1 VDTALVSYLEAHQG
15 NARYLFA
22 TTSSNSAAPYILA
35 TGKPVMALGG
45 FSGNDPILTVSQLQ
59 RLVASGQVRYFLLAG
74 GGSGGQGGGS
84 ANSALTQWVTN
95 SCAAVSPSAYNGA
108 SGSTAGG
115 SLYVCGAP

>member
-1 VDTALVSYLEAHQG
+1 
-15 NARYLFA
+15 
-22 TTSSNSAAPYILA
+22 
-35 TGKPVMALGG
+35 
-45 FSGNDPILTVSQLQ
+45 SQLQ

-95 SCAAVSPSAYNGA
+95 SCAAVSSSAYSGA
-108 SGSTAGG
+108 SGSTAGD